1 MSIIAVIQKMLLFSG
16 WEPQCSGLFFTTP
29 VYLIKFINIITVLK
43 EVFAHHNQAVICVV
57 SVQNI
62 YLQEY
67 ES

>member
-16 WEPQCSGLFFTTP
+16 WQPQCSGVLFTTP
-29 VYLIKFINIITVLK
+29 VYLIKFNNIITVLE
-43 EVFAHHNQAVICVV
+43 EVFVHHNQGVICVV

-62 YLQEY
+62 YLQEC